1 MLNLIFDYD
10 GTLHNT
16 MDIYEPAFKKA
27 YHEMISAG
35 LRSPKNFSREEISR
49 WLGYSAIDM
58 WNSFAPDL
66 KPEQRLYYSNV
77 VGREM
82 YRLIKEGS
90 AHLYDGAKNLLSELR
105 SQGHRLIFL
114 SNCKIAYMETHK
126 EIFHLDDYFHM
137 FYCAEN
143 FGWAP
148 KEEIFHTIFA
158 DVKKLEGTD
167 DPSSLRFIAIGDR
180 FHDIHLANCHGL
192 PSIGCTYGF
201 GTPEELSSA
210 TYLAHSLYELKN
222 IIDTISKRGL

>member
-77 VGREM
+77 VGQEM
-82 YRLIKEGS
+82 YRLIKEGVPES
-90 AHLYDGAKNLLSELR
+90 R
-105 SQGHRLIFL
+105 RLP
-114 SNCKIAYMETHK
+114 T
-126 EIFHLDDYFHM
+126 
-137 FYCAEN
+137 
-143 FGWAP
+143 
-148 KEEIFHTIFA
+148 
-158 DVKKLEGTD
+158 
-167 DPSSLRFIAIGDR
+167 
-180 FHDIHLANCHGL
+180 
-192 PSIGCTYGF
+192 
-201 GTPEELSSA
+201 
-210 TYLAHSLYELKN
+210 
-222 IIDTISKRGL
+222 